1 MIGGRRCDPASGA
14 ARHASPMITLDRA
27 VPSVEAP
34 AAWSR
39 RLTDAVII
47 ATPLAVGGLSSILTM
62 DGLRLWYRTIERPD
76 WNPPNWV
83 FGPVWT
89 TLYLMMGLALV
100 QVVRSDR
107 DRLARQIG
115 LGLFALQLLLNFGWS
130 WIFFTNHDL
139 GGALIEI
146 LALWLAIAAT
156 IAAFAL
162 VRRSAAALLVPY
174 LAWTTF
180 AAILTAAIWQMNR

>member
-1 MIGGRRCDPASGA
+1 M
-14 ARHASPMITLDRA
+14 RHASPMITLDRL

-34 AAWSR
+34 AAWGR

-47 ATPLAVGGLSSILTM
+47 ATPLAVGGVSSILTM

>member
-1 MIGGRRCDPASGA
+1 MTA
-14 ARHASPMITLDRA
+14 LDRVLLSA
-27 VPSVEAP
+27 EP
-34 AAWSR
+34 AQPTWR
-39 RLTDAVII
+39 RRVTDVALV
-47 ATPLAVGGLSSILTM
+47 ATPLVAGGASSLFTM
-62 DGLRLWYRTIERPD
+62 DGLRVWYRTIERPA
-76 WNPPNWV
+76 WNPPDWV

-89 TLYLMMGLALV
+89 TLYVMMGIALV
-100 QVVRSDR
+100 QVVRSDG
-107 DRLARQIG
+107 DRVARQVGIG
-115 LGLFALQLLLNFGWS
+115 LFGLQLVLNFGWS

-156 IAAFAL
+156 IAAFAR

-180 AAILTAAIWQMNR
+180 ATVLTATIWRLNR

>member
-1 MIGGRRCDPASGA
+1 MTA
-14 ARHASPMITLDRA
+14 LDRVLPDA
-27 VPSVEAP
+27 EPSTAG
-34 AAWSR
+34 WRR
-39 RLTDAVII
+39 RLVDLAIV
-47 ATPLAVGGLSSILTM
+47 ATPLAVGGASSVLTM
-62 DGLRLWYRTIERPD
+62 DGLRVWYRTIERPD
-76 WNPPNWV
+76 WNPPDWV

-89 TLYLMMGLALV
+89 TLYLMMGIALV

-107 DRLARQIG
+107 DRIARWVGI
-115 LGLFALQLLLNFGWS
+115 GLFALQLGLNFGWS

-156 IAAFAL
+156 IAAFMQ

-180 AAILTAAIWQMNR
+180 ATVLAATIWRLNR